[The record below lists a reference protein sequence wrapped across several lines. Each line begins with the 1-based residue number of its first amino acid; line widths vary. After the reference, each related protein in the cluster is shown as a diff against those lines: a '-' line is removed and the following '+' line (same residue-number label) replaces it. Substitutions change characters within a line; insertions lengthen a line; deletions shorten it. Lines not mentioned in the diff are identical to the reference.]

1 MRRFM
6 TDEDG
11 PHVAKHVYTRLLS
24 PKDEY
29 LDPEVIPYALDEA
42 VQALR
47 EKGLPPERWSLFIHF
62 GI

>member
-1 MRRFM
+1 MSRFM

-11 PHVAKHVYTRLLS
+11 PHVAKHVYTQLLA
-24 PKDEY
+24 PKDGY
-29 LDPEVIPYALDEA
+29 LDPEAVPYALDEA
-42 VQALR
+42 VRALR